1 MSVPKSL
8 LKMALKMYTVS
19 YRQHSNIF
27 FIICYYYER
36 VIHRT
41 IYSNLEV
48 GVIFFFLNYS
58 DFRCAEE
65 QTFYII
71 IPVALNRALK

>member
-27 FIICYYYER
+27 FIICY
-36 VIHRT
+36 
-41 IYSNLEV
+41 LLL
-48 GVIFFFLNYS
+48 F
-58 DFRCAEE
+58 
-65 QTFYII
+65 II
-71 IPVALNRALK
+71 IIKESSIGQYIQI